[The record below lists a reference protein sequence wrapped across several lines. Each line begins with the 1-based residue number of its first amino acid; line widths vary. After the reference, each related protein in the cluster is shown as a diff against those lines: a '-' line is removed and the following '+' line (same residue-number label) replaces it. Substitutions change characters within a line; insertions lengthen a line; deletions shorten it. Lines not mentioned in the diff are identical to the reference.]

1 MVSVG
6 RFSFPDTVTKES
18 REWALPKLLLCGP
31 GERESVVKQAVAFRQ
46 ADSRPPLWHVFWM
59 TLMECGWKERLTLIW
74 TMLRELRR
82 SESKSWVWL
91 FIQNKEFNFLKIAML
106 PKFPSPPEQH
116 GAAVRSHGQV
126 YQLVSIQV
134 QPRAHA
140 AAEIAEGG

>member
-1 MVSVG
+1 M
-6 RFSFPDTVTKES
+6 KES
-18 REWALPKLLLCGP
+18 CEWALPKLLLCGP
-31 GERESVVKQAVAFRQ
+31 GERETVVKQAVAFRQ

-82 SESKSWVWL
+82 SESKS
-91 FIQNKEFNFLKIAML
+91 FTPNKELKTKKQAVL

-140 AAEIAEGG
+140 AAEIAEGGGEGRPRDALE